1 MVPKCARVDS
11 EGTLTCPT
19 GGATD
24 VPSGYDR
31 EIIGSGQEFCVDC
44 DETGTYCYNEW
55 CDVTNN
61 PSCPDGACICKEDS
75 QLPEF

>member
-11 EGTLTCPT
+11 EGNLSCPT

-24 VPSGYDR
+24 VPPGYSG

-44 DETGTYCYNEW
+44 DESGTYCYNEW

-61 PSCPDGACICKEDS
+61 PSCPDGTCICAEDF
-75 QLPEF
+75 QLAD